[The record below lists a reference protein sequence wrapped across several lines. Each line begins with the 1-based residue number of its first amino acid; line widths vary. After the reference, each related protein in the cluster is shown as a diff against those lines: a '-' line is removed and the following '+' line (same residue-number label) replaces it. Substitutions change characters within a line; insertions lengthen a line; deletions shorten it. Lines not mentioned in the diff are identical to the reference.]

1 MAKAK
6 FVSLLSGKGGVGKSV
21 LAFNLADQ
29 MASLGYRV
37 LLVDADFSLGSLHVL
52 ANVAVQRGLNEYVT
66 DALTLAECITAIRG
80 VDILAATW
88 NHKLAESRSIEH
100 TARFIERLRRDS
112 MAYDYVVFDHGSG
125 RSNQAVLMAHGS
137 DLNLLVLVPELTS
150 LADGYGLFKQ
160 IITANRAVA
169 CALLVNRSH
178 GEEEAEFIRTRMNEM
193 TRQFLNIVPGY
204 VGFVHED
211 GAVRH
216 AVALQQTLTLAAPES
231 PACRQIGRIAQAV
244 TAFDLKHLSA
254 SEEALLTQI
263 NKTSATADIRG

>member
-1 MAKAK
+1 VAKAK

-29 MASLGYRV
+29 MAGLGYRV

-52 ANVAVQRGLNEYVT
+52 ANVAVQHGLNEYATGAQTLTECVT
-66 DALTLAECITAIRG
+66 PIRG

-88 NHKLAESRSIEH
+88 NHDLAESRSIEH
-100 TARFIERLRRDS
+100 TARFIERLRNDS
-112 MAYDYVVFDHGSG
+112 IVYVVLDHGSG
-125 RSNQAVLMAHGS
+125 RSNQVVLMAHGS

-160 IITANRAVA
+160 IVAANRAVA
-169 CALLVNRSH
+169 CSLLVNRSH

-193 TRQFLNIVPGY
+193 TQRFLRVVPGY

-216 AVALQQTLTLAAPES
+216 AVASQQTLAIAAPES
-231 PACRQIGRIAQAV
+231 SACRQLGRIAQAV
-244 TAFDLKHLSA
+244 TTFDLKNLSA
-254 SEEALLTQI
+254 SPEALPTQI